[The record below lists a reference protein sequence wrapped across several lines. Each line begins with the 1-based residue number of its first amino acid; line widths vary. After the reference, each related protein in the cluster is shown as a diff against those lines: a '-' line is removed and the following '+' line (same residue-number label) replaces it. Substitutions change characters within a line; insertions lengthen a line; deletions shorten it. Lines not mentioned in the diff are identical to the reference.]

1 MQFDQLKRR
10 RAHMAYDHGGIEALK
25 PKPNGGRIHQKMT
38 LAEERRRSCALLEQP
53 APARC

>member
-10 RAHMAYDHGGIEALK
+10 RAHMAYDHGGIEAL
-25 PKPNGGRIHQKMT
+25 KPNGGRIHQKMT